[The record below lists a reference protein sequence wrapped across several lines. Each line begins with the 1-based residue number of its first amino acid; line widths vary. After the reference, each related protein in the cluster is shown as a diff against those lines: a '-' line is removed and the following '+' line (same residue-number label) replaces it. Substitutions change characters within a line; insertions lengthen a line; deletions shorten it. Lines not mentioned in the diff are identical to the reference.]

1 MLGNLAMAMTGT
13 LGRGTDT
20 GPTCEDHRV
29 PEVLIR
35 PRTPDDVAP
44 LTEVLWEQQ
53 PSSRYPLR
61 NPLPIPVEQ
70 FLHVGDAV
78 AAWVAE
84 VDGRAVGNVCRTRPP
99 SGDAVSEEENEA
111 CARAHGCT
119 VDDLAYVSTLFVGLD
134 TRGLGLGRRLLDTV
148 VADIR
153 RTGHKPCLEVLA
165 VHPAAQALYVASGW
179 REVLQTRPAWMD
191 GVPDDVPDVRVMV
204 LPDRRLRA

>member
-1 MLGNLAMAMTGT
+1 
-13 LGRGTDT
+13 
-20 GPTCEDHRV
+20 V
-29 PEVLIR
+29 PDVRIR
-35 PRTPDDVAP
+35 PRTPDDVAV

-70 FLHVGDAV
+70 FLHVDDAV

-84 VDGRAVGNVCRTRPP
+84 VDGRPAGNVCRTRPP

-119 VDDLAYVSTLFVGLD
+119 VDDLAYVSTLFVGLG

-165 VHPAAQALYVASGW
+165 VHPAAQALYVSSGW
-179 REVLQTRPAWMD
+179 REVLQTRPSWMD

-204 LPDRRLRA
+204 LPG